1 MDIDGVVEVAALGR
15 PFGLGMLY
23 DLRSDSLVTGMTL
36 WDEDT
41 LSKHI
46 QVRDQNFN
54 EFEVIT
60 SDSLQSK
67 TSSLNVNASS
77 LKLSIFS
84 GNVSVGGSGNYL
96 NESKSSKHQARVTLR
111 YKETNQFK
119 EMSMHHLGKLKYGN
133 VIDKGLA
140 THVVTGI
147 LYGAQAFFVFDREV
161 SEDENHQAIHGDL
174 KIMIKKI
181 PKFAGQVRGDVKM
194 DNEDRKKVDQF
205 SCTFF
210 GDVCLEKTPTT
221 FEEAVETY
229 KSLPALFKKA
239 VPMTVFMLPLT
250 SLQSSASKLVTQI
263 SAGLVQE
270 VQSVLEDFTELEM
283 RCNDT
288 LKTATLQPFSQLGE
302 KLNRFKGLCAE
313 LKLEFQQTLAEKLPL
328 IRGGVVE
335 EAELTKVLEE
345 THSSLCNSKTL
356 NQWIDQK
363 EKEIYTLMLFK
374 EKMKNTIFIQSETQL
389 YKEVMSKDQAQILC
403 FVFTSLGRDE
413 PFLSAL
419 SAYLKGTRQD
429 NKGAG
434 FEEKKERKHPS
445 ASEIVAQETIEKVK
459 LFIDFA
465 EGNKE
470 NQKTKFLAV
479 GLTDDNHKGST
490 IYLYENGFL
499 VNTNYELPSKPETV
513 TADDIN
519 HNSVTLKVSPPRFG
533 AESVISY
540 SVEVRENTADKWN
553 EKIEPNAEK
562 VTVRDLKPNT
572 EYVFRCR
579 GVTSVGYGPASDPS
593 NPIKTLPCS
602 PPEELHAHCTTNN
615 ATVSLK
621 KPAEIGQDVQIS
633 NYVLN
638 CTGNNEENHQMTVD
652 DKEQAIFSDLEPNV
666 RYNLNVYC
674 KCGDAGTSKEA
685 TTSLKTLN

>member
-1 MDIDGVVEVAALGR
+1 MDSAGVLELAALGR
-15 PFGLGMLY
+15 PFTLGTLY
-23 DLRSDSLVTGMTL
+23 NHYNGTIVTDISPWDKDDLTKHIQIRPHKHTDLDLVLSDSL
-36 WDEDT
+36 E
-41 LSKHI
+41 
-46 QVRDQNFN
+46 
-54 EFEVIT
+54 E
-60 SDSLQSK
+60 K
-67 TSSLNVNASS
+67 TSALSLN
-77 LKLSIFS
+77 LSIKASIFF
-84 GNVSVGGSGNYL
+84 GLFKYEGAAAYL
-96 NESKSSKHQARVTLR
+96 DDNKTSKRQARVTITYKATTHVKELSMYHLRNLR
-111 YKETNQFK
+111 YPT
-119 EMSMHHLGKLKYGN
+119 
-133 VIDKGLA
+133 VIDKGSA

-147 LYGAQAFFVFDREV
+147 LYGAQAFFVFARDV
-161 SEDENHQAIHGDL
+161 SEGENHQEVHGNMTMVVN
-174 KIMIKKI
+174 KMSQMAEEMK
-181 PKFAGQVRGDVKM
+181 GDVKT
-194 DNEDRKKVDQF
+194 DPKVQKEENYK
-205 SCTFF
+205 CTFH
-210 GDVCLEKTPTT
+210 GDVCPDKKPTN
-221 FEEAVETY
+221 FQEAIDTY
-229 KSLPALFKKA
+229 KSLPELLRDGEKA
-239 VPMTVFMLPLT
+239 VPIKVFMLPLT
-250 SLQSSASKLVTQI
+250 SFSSKASQLVTQI

-270 VQSVLEDFTELEM
+270 VQRVLEDFTELEM

-593 NPIKTLPCS
+593 NPIKTLPFPS
-602 PPEELHAHCTTNN
+602 KHYH
-615 ATVSLK
+615 
-621 KPAEIGQDVQIS
+621 
-633 NYVLN
+633 
-638 CTGNNEENHQMTVD
+638 D
-652 DKEQAIFSDLEPNV
+652 DLWWVWSS
-666 RYNLNVYC
+666 
-674 KCGDAGTSKEA
+674 T
-685 TTSLKTLN
+685 